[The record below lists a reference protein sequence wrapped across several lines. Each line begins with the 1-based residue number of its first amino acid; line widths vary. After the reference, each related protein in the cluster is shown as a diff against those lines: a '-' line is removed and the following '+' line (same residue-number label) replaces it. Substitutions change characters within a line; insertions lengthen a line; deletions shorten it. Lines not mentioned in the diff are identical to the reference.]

1 MNKKNVAIIGA
12 GIGGLT
18 AGYELSKKGY
28 KVTVFE
34 KEKEIGGLLS
44 SFKMEG
50 ENLEKTY
57 HHIFK
62 TDKDIINLIT
72 ELGLKDKLKWHK
84 SSVGLFYNKKM
95 YPFLGSIDLLKF
107 KELDLISKFR
117 LGMVYLFLKFD
128 KNFSKYENILA
139 TDWMKKWA
147 GKRAYKVI
155 WEPLLKGK
163 FHQYYDNISMA
174 WLWARI
180 HTRGGS
186 TGEKEPAADKSLAGK
201 EVLGY
206 MDGGFGQV
214 IDRLAEKIKIKDGI
228 IKLNTNIDDLGF
240 DKSNPYDFIVDTR
253 PAKNVEYL
261 GAIDVVF
268 SSKQNLSNYYW
279 HNINDLNSPFL
290 AFIQHTN
297 LVNKKSY
304 HNKHIYYL
312 GTYVPQNH
320 KYFEYSDKKIETE
333 FLDYLKN
340 IFSKFDKK
348 QVEEIKVFKFKNA
361 QHIVSRKYK
370 VESYKV
376 NNKLYKLNFAQIYP
390 EDRGINFA
398 VKEARKLVKLI
409 VS

>member
-1 MNKKNVAIIGA
+1 MKRKSVAIIGS
-12 GIGGLT
+12 GISGLT

-28 KVTVFE
+28 EVTVFE

-50 ENLEKTY
+50 KNLEKTY

-62 TDKDIINLIT
+62 TDKEIINLIE
-72 ELGLKDKLKWHK
+72 ELGLGKKLKWHK

-107 KELDLISKFR
+107 RELDLISKFR
-117 LGMVYLFLKFD
+117 LGMVYLWLKFD
-128 KNFSKYENILA
+128 KNFLKYENVLA
-139 TDWMKKWA
+139 IDWMEKWA
-147 GKRAYKVI
+147 GKKAYEVI

-186 TGEKEPAADKSLAGK
+186 TNEKGE

-206 MDGGFGQV
+206 MDGGFIQ
-214 IDRLAEKIKIKDGI
+214 IINKLKQKITIINKEIKDT
-228 IKLNTNIDDLGF
+228 KELEKNYDLV
-240 DKSNPYDFIVDTR
+240 VDTR
-253 PAKNVEYL
+253 PEKNVEYL
-261 GAIDVVF
+261 GAVDVIF

-297 LVNKKSY
+297 LVDKKNY
-304 HNKHIYYL
+304 NNKHIYYL

-320 KYFEYSDKKIETE
+320 KYFKSSDKEIEKE

-340 IFSKFDKK
+340 IFNEFNKD
-348 QVEEIKVFKFKNA
+348 QIEEIKVFKFENA
-361 QHIVSRKYK
+361 QHIVTKNYK
-370 VESYKV
+370 TPDYKIGK
-376 NNKLYKLNFAQIYP
+376 NLYQLNFSQIYP

-398 VKEARKLVKLI
+398 IKEAKKLVEMIEKN
-409 VS
+409 

>member
-1 MNKKNVAIIGA
+1 MKKKSAAIVGA

-18 AGYELSKKGY
+18 VGYELSKKGY
-28 KVTVFE
+28 AVTVFE

-62 TDKDIINLIT
+62 TDKDMISLIT
-72 ELGLKDKLKWHK
+72 ELGLQDKLKWHK

-128 KNFSKYENILA
+128 KNFEKYENILA
-139 TDWMKKWA
+139 TDWMEKWA
-147 GKRAYKVI
+147 GKKAYKVI

-163 FHQYYDNISMA
+163 FHQYYEQISMA

-186 TGEKEPAADKSLAGK
+186 VDEKGN

-206 MDGGFGQV
+206 MDGGFGQIINKLAKNLKIQTLRPAGTSLDKEASKFDLV
-214 IDRLAEKIKIKDGI
+214 I
-228 IKLNTNIDDLGF
+228 
-240 DKSNPYDFIVDTR
+240 DTR
-253 PAKNVEYL
+253 PSKEVEYL
-261 GAIDVVF
+261 GAVDVVF

-297 LVNKKSY
+297 LVDKKNY

-320 KYFEYSDKKIETE
+320 KYFESSDKEIEKE

-340 IFSKFDKK
+340 IFSEFDKK
-348 QVEEIKVFKFKNA
+348 QIEEIKVFKFKNA
-361 QHIVSRKYK
+361 QHIVTKNYK
-370 VESYKV
+370 TPDYKIGK
-376 NNKLYKLNFAQIYP
+376 NLYQLNFAQIYP

-398 VKEARKLVKLI
+398 VKEARKLVKTI
-409 VS
+409 AF